1 MMCDLDRQDLEWLL
15 FDLCRGRG
23 ICLPDHEQ
31 ERLLS
36 SPPSDVD
43 AFAGAVLA
51 AEGLD
56 PVYSSLRPWVRQMVA
71 RAFGEPGAWN
81 EP

>member
-1 MMCDLDRQDLEWLL
+1 MMCQVDRQVLEWLL
-15 FDLCRGRG
+15 GDLCRGLG
-23 ICLPDHEQ
+23 SCLPAHEQ

-43 AFAGAVLA
+43 AFTDAVLI

-56 PVYSSLRPWVRQMVA
+56 PVYTDKRLRAGVRQIVA
-71 RAFGEPGAWN
+71 RAF
-81 EP
+81 